1 MFFRRRARD
10 THEQRLRALGRLLD
24 ERRYERDGLC
34 IIAVGD
40 GFAVTGMR
48 VPSRGAAYDLA
59 LEEVDVSGEELAAL
73 VQRLRE

>member
-10 THEQRLRALGRLLD
+10 SHEQRLRALGRLLD

-40 GFAVTGMR
+40 GFAVSGLR
-48 VPSRGAAYDLA
+48 VPARGAAYDLA
-59 LEEVDVSGEELAAL
+59 LEEENVSAEELAAL
-73 VQRLRE
+73 IGRLRD